1 MNARWNPTGRKGPSH
16 GGRGVTGRSL
26 LLSVQSSH
34 SAVNG
39 KSLPQNRYPVDS
51 GFLLA
56 PHPVIYPHP
65 LYVREGRELGE
76 DCKSGKRKRLQ
87 RRRLGQ
93 GRCEGTA
100 QRSSPFAGTDF

>member
-65 LYVREGRELGE
+65 LYVREGVGRG
-76 DCKSGKRKRLQ
+76 LQ
-87 RRRLGQ
+87 
-93 GRCEGTA
+93 EWKKEEATEKA
-100 QRSSPFAGTDF
+100 AGTGEVRGDRPEVLALCWH